1 MSNVELHGGPE
12 GSRQMEKVLMKGNEA
27 IAESAIRAGG
37 LCYFCYPL
45 TPQSEVAEYL
55 ARRMP
60 EVGGAYLQ
68 AESEVAVANM
78 VYGAAGAG
86 ARAWTTSSSPGI
98 SLMTEGISY
107 IAASELPAV
116 FVNIVRTGPGLG
128 GILPSQGDYFQAVKG
143 GGHGDYRC
151 LVLAPSSVQEA
162 VDMMPLA
169 FDRADRYRNPVMVVG
184 DGMIGQMME
193 PVEFKEPKF
202 PPLPPKDWAT
212 TGAKGR
218 KPNVVNSLY
227 LDPKAEEH
235 LNNVLAAKYEKMR
248 REEVRFEEYNTDKP
262 YRVLLVAYGTTARIC
277 KTAIA
282 QLAAQGITAAL
293 LRPIS
298 LFPFPDAKVLELG
311 RKAEFLM
318 SVEMSMGQMVED
330 VHCAMGHEKPV
341 YFFGRS
347 GGIVPSP
354 EEVVTAVKTRLE
366 GGKS

>member
-1 MSNVELHGGPE
+1 
-12 GSRQMEKVLMKGNEA
+12 
-27 IAESAIRAGG
+27 
-37 LCYFCYPL
+37 
-45 TPQSEVAEYL
+45 VAEYL

-78 VYGAAGAG
+78 VYGAAGVG
-86 ARAWTTSSSPGI
+86 TRAWTTSSSPGI
-98 SLMTEGISY
+98 SLMMEGISY
-107 IAASELPAV
+107 IAAAELPAV

-227 LDPKAEEH
+227 LDPKVEER
-235 LNNVLAAKYEKMR
+235 LNIVLAAKYEKMR
-248 REEVRFEEYNTDKP
+248 REEIRFEEYNTDKP

-277 KTAIA
+277 KTAIG
-282 QLAAQGITAAL
+282 QLREQGIAAAL
-293 LRPIS
+293 LRPIT

-311 RKAEFLM
+311 RKAEFLL

-354 EEVVTAVKTRLE
+354 EEVVDAVKSRLE

>member
-1 MSNVELHGGPE
+1 
-12 GSRQMEKVLMKGNEA
+12 MEKVLMKGNEA

-98 SLMTEGISY
+98 SLMMEGISY
-107 IAASELPAV
+107 IAAAELPAV
-116 FVNIVRTGPGLG
+116 IVNIVRAGPGLG
-128 GILPSQGDYFQAVKG
+128 GILPSQGDYRQAVKS

-162 VDMMPLA
+162 VDLMPLA
-169 FDRADRYRNPVMVVG
+169 FDRADRYRGPVMVVG

-193 PVEFKEPKF
+193 PVEFKEWSF
-202 PPLPPKDWAT
+202 PPLPPKGWAT

-218 KPNVVNSLY
+218 KPNVVNSLH
-227 LDPKAEEH
+227 LDAAVEEQ
-235 LNNVLAAKYEKMR
+235 LNITLAAKYEKMK

-282 QLAAQGITAAL
+282 QLAGPSACCRSRCRWARWSRTWSAPWVTTN
-293 LRPIS
+293 RS
-298 LFPFPDAKVLELG
+298 T
-311 RKAEFLM
+311 
-318 SVEMSMGQMVED
+318 S
-330 VHCAMGHEKPV
+330 
-341 YFFGRS
+341 S
-347 GGIVPSP
+347 GGPAASCRRRKKSSP
-354 EEVVTAVKTRLE
+354 RSSPTSTEASHEDPFQATRIPD
-366 GGKS
+366 